1 MVTEITK
8 YDLELNELM
17 QDGNMHIVMFY
28 GENCGPCKFTMPFY
42 EEAAQFLLDGKVDVI
57 KFHKMHAWEND
68 ETKQY
73 LSDTFDVKGV
83 PTFITFLNGTQI
95 NRKVGGG
102 KKEDMLKYVQD
113 SVDMAFK
120 IMGARI

>member
-1 MVTEITK
+1 MITK

-42 EEAAQFLLDGKVDVI
+42 EETAQYFDGIVEVI
-57 KFHKMHAWEND
+57 KFHKIHAWEND

-83 PTFITFLNGTQI
+83 PTFITFLDGAQVH
-95 NRKVGGG
+95 RKVGGG
-102 KKEDMLKYVQD
+102 KKEEMMKYVQD

-120 IMGARI
+120 NMGVRI